1 MKVILLKMFDAIFE
15 KIKNNVQVDGL
26 LNMKSCASRI
36 NLRPL
41 KIKLLSIEKAMVRRN
56 YGFDETFNIF
66 DEIDNKRNKL
76 NEYEPRS
83 DNNINNKNPTPEYLK
98 VRENN
103 LIDTFSASSISKKE
117 AMSTTKTMWIK
128 HQKN

>member
-26 LNMKSCASRI
+26 LNMKSCVSRI
-36 NLRPL
+36 NLRTL
-41 KIKLLSIEKAMVRRN
+41 RIKLLSTEKTMLRRN
-56 YGFDETFNIF
+56 YVFDETFNIF

-83 DNNINNKNPTPEYLK
+83 DKNVTLEYLK
-98 VRENN
+98 VR
-103 LIDTFSASSISKKE
+103 
-117 AMSTTKTMWIK
+117 
-128 HQKN
+128 

>member
-26 LNMKSCASRI
+26 LNMKSCVSRI

-41 KIKLLSIEKAMVRRN
+41 RIKLLSTEKTMLRRN
-56 YGFDETFNIF
+56 YVFDETFNIF

-83 DNNINNKNPTPEYLK
+83 DKNVTLEYLK
-98 VRENN
+98 VR
-103 LIDTFSASSISKKE
+103 
-117 AMSTTKTMWIK
+117 
-128 HQKN
+128 